1 MINAIFAQ
9 PTYVASK
16 QMLDATAARHQ
27 AIAANLANLETPGYR
42 RVDLAPSFQTQLQ
55 TAIGSG
61 DAAKMTA
68 LKPVVSVDTAAVLS
82 AADGNTV
89 QLENE
94 LMQLNQNSLAHSLE
108 TQLVTSSLLR
118 LRLAITGRPA

>member
-42 RVDLAPSFQTQLQ
+42 RIDLAPSFQSQLQ
-55 TAIGSG
+55 NAISTG
-61 DAAKMTA
+61 DAGKMTA
-68 LKPVVSVDTAAVLS
+68 LKPVVSVDTAAALS

-94 LMQLNQNSLAHSLE
+94 LMQLNQNTLAHSLE
-108 TQLVTSSLLR
+108 TQLVTGSLLR

>member
-1 MINAIFAQ
+1 
-9 PTYVASK
+9 
-16 QMLDATAARHQ
+16 
-27 AIAANLANLETPGYR
+27 
-42 RVDLAPSFQTQLQ
+42 
-55 TAIGSG
+55 
-61 DAAKMTA
+61 MTA

-94 LMQLNQNSLAHSLE
+94 LMQLNQNTLAHSLE
-108 TQLVTSSLLR
+108 TQLVTGSLLR